1 MPVPVGESGVSDAM
15 GQMREQ
21 VADLRDEV
29 TGVGGQMPPTRE
41 EKTAVKD
48 FVSEVTRDLK
58 TLVQQEV
65 ALAKAEVAA
74 EAGKAGKAAGMLVG
88 AVVAVL
94 MVLIFVSV
102 AGWWG
107 LSHLVDISWA
117 ALIVAAVWLIIA
129 AVLAVAGRG
138 LLKSISLT
146 PTRTIESIKRIP
158 TALKNSQG
166 DPR

>member
-1 MPVPVGESGVSDAM
+1 MSDAM

-74 EAGKAGKAAGMLVG
+74 
-88 AVVAVL
+88 
-94 MVLIFVSV
+94 
-102 AGWWG
+102 
-107 LSHLVDISWA
+107 
-117 ALIVAAVWLIIA
+117 
-129 AVLAVAGRG
+129 
-138 LLKSISLT
+138 
-146 PTRTIESIKRIP
+146 
-158 TALKNSQG
+158 
-166 DPR
+166 

>member
-1 MPVPVGESGVSDAM
+1 MS
-15 GQMREQ
+15 QIREQ
-21 VADLRDEV
+21 VGDLRDEV
-29 TGVGGQMPPTRE
+29 TGLGGQMPPTGQ
-41 EKTAVKD
+41 EKAAVKD
-48 FVSEVTRDLK
+48 FVSDVTRDVK

-65 ALAKAEVAA
+65 ALAKAEVSA
-74 EAGKAGKAAGMLVG
+74 EAGKAGKGAGMLVG

-117 ALIVAAVWLIIA
+117 ALIVAGVWLVIA
-129 AVLAVAGRG
+129 VVLGLIGRG
-138 LLKSISLT
+138 VLRSISLT
-146 PTRTIESIKRIP
+146 PTRTIDSLKRIP
-158 TALKNSQG
+158 AAFKNSQG